1 MMLTTRAIR
10 TYLFITGGW
19 DRKAD
24 IEKFVR
30 ATRTI
35 YVTLKF
41 CPFKNAI
48 SVPNFHKRA

>member
-1 MMLTTRAIR
+1 MLTTRAIR
-10 TYLFITGGW
+10 AYLLITGGW
-19 DRKAD
+19 DQNVD

-41 CPFKNAI
+41 CPFKIAI
-48 SVPNFHKRA
+48 SVPNFRESA